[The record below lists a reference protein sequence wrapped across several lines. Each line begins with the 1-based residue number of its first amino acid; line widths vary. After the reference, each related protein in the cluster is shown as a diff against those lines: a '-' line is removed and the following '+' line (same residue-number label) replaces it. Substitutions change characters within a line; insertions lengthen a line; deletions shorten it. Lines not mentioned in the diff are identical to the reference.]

1 MLGGREP
8 EAASP
13 DNTAPHEAEPNE
25 TASDDAAPD
34 DAERSDTELKDTE
47 LKDTE
52 LKDTG
57 PKGASSPESPTDL
70 SKPSLKAVVKRSGT
84 EFKSDHLTVLAAA
97 LTYYGVL
104 SVLPG
109 LIVLFAILGLLGK
122 STTHDLVTHVQ
133 SVAPGSS
140 AHFIR
145 SLINQAQSD
154 KKDAGVGA
162 IIGIVIAFWSA
173 SGYVNAFRQA
183 SNIIYGIEEGRP
195 IWKTLP
201 LRLAVTLVAVVILI
215 LSAVIV
221 VVSGPVAK
229 QVGDA
234 VGAGNVAVTVW
245 GIVKWP
251 VLFVLVSV
259 LLAVLFWASPNAKQG
274 SFKWISPGGLIATAA
289 WLIVSALFAVYV
301 VNFSSYNKTYGSLAG
316 IVIFLIWLWLTN
328 IALLFGAEVNAELD
342 HGRAI
347 AEGLPEDVRP
357 FAVPRDTRK
366 MSEADKQAVEEAQ
379 AARTN

>member
-1 MLGGREP
+1 MADRDGA
-8 EAASP
+8 EAKAAEHKP
-13 DNTAPHEAEPNE
+13 D
-25 TASDDAAPD
+25 
-34 DAERSDTELKDTE
+34 
-47 LKDTE
+47 
-52 LKDTG
+52 G
-57 PKGASSPESPTDL
+57 PESPTDL
-70 SKPSLKAVVKRSGT
+70 SKPSLKSVVKRSAS

-109 LIVLFAILGLLGK
+109 LIVLFAVLGLLGK
-122 STTHDLVTHVQ
+122 GTTHDLIGHVQ

-145 SLINQAQSD
+145 SLIDQAQAD

-162 IIGIVIAFWSA
+162 IVGIVIAFWSA

-195 IWKTLP
+195 VWKTLP
-201 LRLAVTLVAVVILI
+201 LRLGITLVAVVMLI

-221 VVSGPVAK
+221 VVSGPIAR

-234 VGAGNVAVTVW
+234 IGAGSVAVTVW
-245 GIVKWP
+245 GIAKWP

-274 SFKWISPGGLIATAA
+274 GFKWVSPGGLMATAA
-289 WLIVSALFAVYV
+289 WLVVSGLFAVYV

-366 MSEADKQAVEEAQ
+366 LSDGEKRAVEEAQ
-379 AARTN
+379 AARGR